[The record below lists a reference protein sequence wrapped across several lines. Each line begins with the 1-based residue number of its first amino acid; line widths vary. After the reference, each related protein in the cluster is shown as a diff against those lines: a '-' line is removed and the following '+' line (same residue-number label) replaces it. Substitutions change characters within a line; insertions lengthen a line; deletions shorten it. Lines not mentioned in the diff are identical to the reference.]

1 MLYNGAEYD
10 PGFRAGGPLPYEGR
24 SLLLCIFTVIYTSM
38 ARILVTGGAGF
49 IASDLALRLAADPK
63 NDVVVVDNLLT
74 GDVVKVKSPPMA
86 NLHFIKCDV
95 NRFEDISS
103 VFYAHR
109 PEFVFHYAA
118 VVGVKR
124 TTDNPVMVLRDI
136 DGIRNVLDL
145 SKNTGVK
152 RVLFSSSSEVYGE
165 PVEIPQNELTTP
177 LNSKVPYAIVKN
189 IGEAFLRSYHREYGL
204 EYTIFRFFN
213 TYGPKQSRDFVVSKF
228 LRAAMAGE
236 DITLYGD
243 GSQTRTFCYIDDN
256 LDACLTAFHEG
267 RVINDVVNIGSDK
280 EISIKALA
288 ELIIELTNSRSRIV
302 HLPPLEEGDMT
313 RRMPDVTRMNQLL
326 GREPLPLREGLLRII
341 AGVQR

>member
-1 MLYNGAEYD
+1 
-10 PGFRAGGPLPYEGR
+10 
-24 SLLLCIFTVIYTSM
+24 
-38 ARILVTGGAGF
+38 
-49 IASDLALRLAADPK
+49 
-63 NDVVVVDNLLT
+63 
-74 GDVVKVKSPPMA
+74 
-86 NLHFIKCDV
+86 
-95 NRFEDISS
+95 
-103 VFYAHR
+103 
-109 PEFVFHYAA
+109 VFHYAA